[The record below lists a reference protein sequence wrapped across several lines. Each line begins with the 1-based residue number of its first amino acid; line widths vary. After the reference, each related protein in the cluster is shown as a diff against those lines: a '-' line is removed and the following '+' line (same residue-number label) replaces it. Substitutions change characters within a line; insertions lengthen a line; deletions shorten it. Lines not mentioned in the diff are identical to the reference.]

1 MDLKSLKCTDCDKQ
15 SLMNT
20 INKFLGAVSVMDE
33 KVMIPSKLKDM
44 SLDSNSKENSMDNN
58 SMDSS
63 EENNNVALLPMGSQ
77 GQDLYSHYVML
88 NTIKK
93 EIVSGNISESDDMG
107 SECSGDDSD
116 DSYTDNARETAA
128 AFRHHLQ
135 GLFGLLH
142 QLTHSAK
149 FLGEKYEGDIG
160 SGKKIKKFVF

>member
-1 MDLKSLKCTDCDKQ
+1 MDLRSLKCTDCDKQ

-44 SLDSNSKENSMDNN
+44 SLDSNSTVNA
-58 SMDSS
+58 

-93 EIVSGNISESDDMG
+93 EILSGNVSESDDMG

-149 FLGEKYEGDIG
+149 FLGEKYEGDVG
-160 SGKKIKKFVF
+160 TGKKIKKFVF

>member
-1 MDLKSLKCTDCDKQ
+1 MDLKSLNCKDCNKQ
-15 SLMNT
+15 SLVNT
-20 INKFLGAVSVMDE
+20 INKFLGAVSSMDE

-44 SLDSNSKENSMDNN
+44 ALDNN
-58 SMDSS
+58 SVE
-63 EENNNVALLPMGSQ
+63 EENNNMSLLPVGSQ

-93 EIVSGNISESDDMG
+93 EIVSGNISESDYIG
-107 SECSGDDSD
+107 SECSGEESD
-116 DSYTDNARETAA
+116 DSCTENARATAA

-142 QLTHSAK
+142 ELTHTAK
-149 FLGEKYEGDIG
+149 FLGEKYETDIG